1 MPGCTVQVRAEP
13 CRSVPSRA
21 GPCRAGP
28 SGPISTER
36 QSSALCRSGLS
47 GAVPFRAAP
56 CRAVLRPA
64 QPRPCRAVPGR
75 TGAYRPAPG
84 RTLRAWGGAERSRP
98 CPGAALPA
106 APHRAPFLFFP
117 SRFVLNYAK
126 GEIPPWRI
134 CTMGRGGP
142 RRRRRRRRRSFLPPP
157 TPYSRGSPRRRAG
170 TGPPP
175 SPQPPASGR
184 SAVLRAALGKLR
196 HGPRSPREA
205 SPDLQPCARGDTA
218 VTERRGGD
226 TATLTPRD
234 PGAGRGAEAMQP
246 RRIPMGERSAGPPL
260 PPRGS

>member
-1 MPGCTVQVRAEP
+1 MSGCTVPSRAEP

-175 SPQPPASGR
+175 SPQPF
-184 SAVLRAALGKLR
+184 L
-196 HGPRSPREA
+196 SPRFHPRE
-205 SPDLQPCARGDTA
+205 PKRGTGRGFP
-218 VTERRGGD
+218 VGRRGG
-226 TATLTPRD
+226 
-234 PGAGRGAEAMQP
+234 
-246 RRIPMGERSAGPPL
+246 SPPL
-260 PPRGS
+260 VPRCI

>member
-142 RRRRRRRRRSFLPPP
+142 RRRHPVFPGQPPP
-157 TPYSRGSPRRRAG
+157 
-170 TGPPP
+170 
-175 SPQPPASGR
+175 
-184 SAVLRAALGKLR
+184 
-196 HGPRSPREA
+196 
-205 SPDLQPCARGDTA
+205 PC
-218 VTERRGGD
+218 
-226 TATLTPRD
+226 RD
-234 PGAGRGAEAMQP
+234 RT
-246 RRIPMGERSAGPPL
+246 PPL
-260 PPRGS
+260 PPTLPLPPVPSPGTEARHRAGVPGGAAGGVPAARPALYIA

>member
-142 RRRRRRRRRSFLPPP
+142 RRRRRLLARGLRTKWRPHRPLRRSGAGALGHASFLR
-157 TPYSRGSPRRRAG
+157 SR
-170 TGPPP
+170 
-175 SPQPPASGR
+175 R
-184 SAVLRAALGKLR
+184 SHWLAALSLCR
-196 HGPRSPREA
+196 APNREA
-205 SPDLQPCARGDTA
+205 RGRGGSERLQP
-218 VTERRGGD
+218 
-226 TATLTPRD
+226 LI
-234 PGAGRGAEAMQP
+234 GRAESSSAHHP
-246 RRIPMGERSAGPPL
+246 IGERIAA
-260 PPRGS
+260 